1 MLFVWLVLLQ
11 LIVFAVLVF
20 FLRLIFSR
28 NVSTATAHLHE
39 LNADYSQKLDEAK
52 KRQAEADKY
61 YDDMITKAKAEAE
74 KSKVQILTETRET
87 QGAMLNE
94 ARKQSADIVSQA
106 ANAREEMI
114 QGIKAEI
121 EVRSTEKAAEML
133 GLILPDIITKDL
145 HNDWVDDLLKNGLGD
160 IAKMNLGADVVQA
173 QVKSAHALTPEQKTL
188 LQKKMKDALKRDITL
203 TAETDPS
210 LVAGII
216 VTLGS
221 VVVDGSLKLKIKD
234 LVRHAQNSARS

>member
-1 MLFVWLVLLQ
+1 
-11 LIVFAVLVF
+11 
-20 FLRLIFSR
+20 
-28 NVSTATAHLHE
+28 
-39 LNADYSQKLDEAK
+39 LDEAK

-114 QGIKAEI
+114 QGIKSEI

-133 GLILPDIITKDL
+133 GQILPDIITKDL
-145 HNDWVDDLLKNGLGD
+145 HNEWVNDLLKNGFGD
-160 IAKMNLGADVVQA
+160 IARMNLGADVAEA
-173 QVKSAHALTPEQKTL
+173 QVKSAHALTAEQRAL
-188 LQKKMKDALKRDITL
+188 LQKKLKDALKRDIPL
-203 TAETDPS
+203 TADTDPS

-216 VTLGS
+216 VTIGS
-221 VVVDGSLKLKIKD
+221 IVVDGSLKLKIKD
-234 LVRHAQNSARS
+234 LVRHAQNSARA